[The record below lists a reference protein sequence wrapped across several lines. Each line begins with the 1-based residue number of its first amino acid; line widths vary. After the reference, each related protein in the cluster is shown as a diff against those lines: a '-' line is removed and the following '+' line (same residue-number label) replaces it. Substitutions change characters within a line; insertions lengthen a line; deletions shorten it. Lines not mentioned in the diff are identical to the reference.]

1 MNSGVKIIKRD
12 RGPESLPLSQHEKTA
27 RQSER
32 EIAGTVKNW
41 IVQLAQRRHT
51 DELNAHRWIRSI
63 PPMAVGG
70 LFQILSTKPSQGP
83 I

>member
-12 RGPESLPLSQHEKTA
+12 RAPESSRLSQHEKTA

-51 DELNAHRWIRSI
+51 DELNAHWWIRSI
-63 PPMAVGG
+63 PPTEGG
-70 LFQILSTKPSQGP
+70 GSFQILSTKPSQSP